1 MAAGRP
7 LREGVGVNVGLIHT
21 GGALPNVALMRLS
34 AYHKARGDTVAL
46 NPVPMDRPDVVY
58 LSTLFTW
65 RRRQVEALAAH
76 FRPFADVRIGGS
88 GWDLAVTLPPEV
100 DTHANDYAL
109 YGIDYGMGYSSRGCI
124 RHCAFCPVPTAEG
137 AIREDVALA
146 RLLNP
151 RSNKLMLLDNN
162 FFASDWRPK
171 VAEIE
176 QRHLW
181 VDWPQG
187 NDIRLMTPE
196 IAAALW
202 RLHTRGQLWG
212 DTFTR
217 RGWLHFAWD
226 LPSNDAR
233 TEEVVAGIR
242 LLYGA
247 GFGPSHLRFYVL
259 IGFPGYGVEEELFR
273 LETLHGLGIE
283 PYVMVYRDYGETDTR
298 DRTRMAIQKWNNGHV
313 WRTVP
318 FAAFDLRRCGRS
330 A

>member
-1 MAAGRP
+1 MTAR
-7 LREGVGVNVGLIHT
+7 VGLIHK

-34 AYHKARGDTVAL
+34 AYHKALGDEVLL
-46 NPVPMDRPDVVY
+46 NAVPFDQPDRVY
-58 LSTLFTW
+58 ISTLFTW
-65 RRRQVEALAAH
+65 RRAEVEALAGH
-76 FRPFADVRIGGS
+76 FQRSADVQIGGS
-88 GWDLAVTLPPEV
+88 GWDLALKLPAQV
-100 DTHANDYAL
+100 DTFAPDYDL

-124 RHCAFCPVPTAEG
+124 RHCAFCPVPKMEG
-137 AIREDVALA
+137 GIHEADSIGS
-146 RLLNP
+146 LLNP

-171 VAEIE
+171 VEEIE
-176 QRHLW
+176 RRGLL

-196 IAAALW
+196 IAATLY
-202 RLHTRGQLWG
+202 RLHQRRHLWG

-233 TEEVVAGIR
+233 AEEVTAGIR
-242 LLYGA
+242 MLLAA

-259 IGFPGYGVEEELFR
+259 IGFPGYSVQEELHR
-273 LETLHGLGIE
+273 ITTLHSFGIE
-283 PYVMVYRDYGETDTR
+283 PYVMVYRDFGEKDTR

-313 WRTVP
+313 WKVAP
-318 FAAFDLRRCGRS
+318 FAEFDWKKAS
-330 A
+330 

>member
-1 MAAGRP
+1 M
-7 LREGVGVNVGLIHT
+7 NVGLIHK

-34 AYHKARGDTVAL
+34 AYHKARGDTVQL
-46 NPVPMDRPDVVY
+46 NATPLDRPDRVY
-58 LSTLFTW
+58 ISTLFTW
-65 RRRQVEALAAH
+65 RRRDVEALAAH
-76 FRPFADVRIGGS
+76 FTPFADVQIGGS
-88 GWDLAVTLPPEV
+88 GWDLALKLPAEV
-100 DTHANDYAL
+100 DSFAPDYSL
-109 YGIDYGMGYSSRGCI
+109 YGIDFGMGYSSRGCI
-124 RHCAFCPVPTAEG
+124 RHCRFCPVPRMEG
-137 AIREDVALA
+137 GIHEDQAIG

-151 RSNKLMLLDNN
+151 KSNKLMLLDNN

-176 QRHLW
+176 RRGLW

-196 IAAALW
+196 IAAALY
-202 RLHTRGQLWG
+202 RLHQRGQLWG

-233 TEEVVAGIR
+233 TDEVRAGIR
-242 LLYGA
+242 MLFAA

-259 IGFPGYGVEEELFR
+259 IGFPGYSVEEELFR
-273 LETLHGLGIE
+273 IESLHAFGIA
-283 PYVMVYRDYGETDTR
+283 PYVMVYRDFGERDVR
-298 DRTRMAIQKWNNGHV
+298 DRTRMAIQKWANGHI
-313 WRTVP
+313 WRKVP
-318 FAAFDLRRCGRS
+318 FSAFDRTLIGRGRR